1 MITGDIE
8 PFPGLGFGQAG
19 RHGRGL
25 GSQCRTNVLSFASE
39 PMFGFFFFYGGMID
53 VFQVCLSLSDCV
65 VFVDHVL
72 PAIVPKV
79 T

>member
-1 MITGDIE
+1 MDEAWGLSAE
-8 PFPGLGFGQAG
+8 PTFCPLPAN
-19 RHGRGL
+19 L
-25 GSQCRTNVLSFASE
+25 CLV
-39 PMFGFFFFYGGMID
+39 FFFYGGMID